1 MGGGEPKQRGRGQ
14 LSMGLRATSGI
25 EWLQQW
31 GCRDVA
37 ATWYGMR
44 FVGGIKKE
52 KESGGKGEGGGR
64 GRLLRS
70 PCAKPPRHSKQQGCD
85 KKGQKIPVL

>member
-52 KESGGKGEGGGR
+52 KESGGKGEGGGAR
-64 GRLLRS
+64 EVTAQPLCET
-70 PCAKPPRHSKQQGCD
+70 PTTQQATG
-85 KKGQKIPVL
+85 L

>member
-1 MGGGEPKQRGRGQ
+1 
-14 LSMGLRATSGI
+14 MGLRATSGI

-44 FVGGIKKE
+44 FVGGMKKE
-52 KESGGKGEGGGR
+52 KESGGKGEGGGA
-64 GRLLRS
+64 GG
-70 PCAKPPRHSKQQGCD
+70 PRHSKQQGCD
-85 KKGQKIPVL
+85 KKGHKIPVL